1 MKKLVLVV
9 LAGAG
14 IILAKK
20 KFDQSSPA
28 KGHWAE
34 TTDKVS

>member
-20 KFDQSSPA
+20 KLDQSSPE
-28 KGHWAE
+28 KGNWSDA
-34 TTDKVS
+34 TDTVR